1 MMGLSNDSYP
11 VVVSQA
17 RQVGDYFCRVHPGHD
32 GRHITPQVSFVQ
44 AVTGKRHLWN
54 VSGLK

>member
-1 MMGLSNDSYP
+1 MMMALSGESYP

-17 RQVGDYFCRVHPGHD
+17 RQVGDYFPHFHPGHD

-44 AVTGKRHLWN
+44 LVTRKRHL
-54 VSGLK
+54 

>member
-1 MMGLSNDSYP
+1 MMGFSNDSYP

-44 AVTGKRHLWN
+44 AVTGKRHL
-54 VSGLK
+54 